1 MKGVMTGLRA
11 WLVQRVTA
19 VIMLVVL
26 LLFFIRLVQ
35 DPFESYEDWS
45 QWVDDPWVS
54 IVAALFFGALLL
66 HAWVGLRDVILDYVH
81 STPLRLFAHSLVVI
95 GYSGIAFWVVR
106 ILLR

>member
-19 VIMLVVL
+19 VFMLVVL

-35 DPFESYEDWS
+35 DPFESYEEW
-45 QWVDDPWVS
+45 QRWVGEPLISVL
-54 IVAALFFGALLL
+54 VTLFFGALLL

-95 GYSGIAFWVVR
+95 GYSGIAFWIVR